1 MILLCGIP
9 TEPPL
14 ALVREALDESG
25 VPYALFNQRQ
35 FSIMEME
42 FEISNGGSVGGTLR
56 VNGSRHRLEDFT
68 GVYIR
73 LMDDRV
79 LPEVKNEPADSPM
92 RLRCRVL
99 HDTLTRWCEIAP
111 TRVVNRAAP
120 MGSNSSKP
128 YQAQLI
134 QQYGF
139 EVPETLITNEA
150 DLVREFQRNHKG
162 VIYKSISGMR
172 SIVQTMTEEDDERLE
187 LIGWCPTQ
195 FQEFV
200 EGMNVRVH
208 TIGDEVFAT
217 AVHTEATDYRYA
229 YRQVGDSA
237 ELTEFELPDEIREKC
252 VNLTKGLGLAFAGID
267 LKITPDN
274 RVYCFEVNP
283 CPAYSYYESNTGQPI
298 ARGLAKYLAGN

>member
-14 ALVREALDESG
+14 AMVREALDELD
-25 VPYALFNQRQ
+25 VPYVLFNQRQ
-35 FSIMEME
+35 FSTMEME
-42 FEISNGGSVGGTLR
+42 FEISHGGKVGGTLR
-56 VNGSRHRLEDFT
+56 VNGSTHQLEDIT
-68 GVYIR
+68 GVYVR

-79 LPEVKNEPADSPM
+79 LPEVKREPADSPM

-172 SIVQTMTEEDDERLE
+172 SIVQMMTEEDDRRLE

-237 ELTEFELPDEIREKC
+237 ELTEFELADKLREMC
-252 VNLTKGLGLAFAGID
+252 VNLTKGLGLEFAGID

-283 CPAYSYYESNTGQPI
+283 CPAYSYYEANTGQPI
-298 ARGLAKYLAGN
+298 SRGLAKYLAGN